1 MHILFFTQYYPP
13 EVHAPASRTYDHC
26 KQWIATGHKVTVVTC
41 APSHPKGVLF
51 TGYKNRFWQSEDV
64 NGIKIIRVWSLITP
78 NKGFF
83 KRIFGYMTFFPG
95 SILAGIFVRNVDMV
109 IGTSPQIF
117 SPLAAGIVSFFKRT
131 PWVFEIR
138 DILSESLL
146 ATSLVKNQ
154 LLLKL
159 VQFFEVFLYRRAT
172 AIVVVTNSFKEI
184 LINQGIQQKKIH
196 VITNGVDL
204 EKFKPIAKDDNL
216 IESLG
221 IKNSFIAGYIG
232 THGLSHGLDSILYA
246 AELLQKKYNIYNIKI
261 VLLGDGANKE
271 SLLKLSNK
279 LGLKNVL
286 FLDLVPR
293 NKIHLYWS
301 ILDVSIIHL
310 KKTNLFDA
318 FIPSKIFEAMGM
330 GIPLLH
336 CVSGESA
343 DIVKSNN
350 LGCIVESENFDQ
362 IAKSL
367 IDLSKNNH
375 KIETYRAA
383 NIEASLKFSRVNL
396 ANKMMDVLEKL

>member
-1 MHILFFTQYYPP
+1 MHILFFTQYFPP
-13 EVHAPASRTYDHC
+13 EVHAPASRTFDHC
-26 KQWIATGHKVTVVTC
+26 KQWIATGHQVTVITC
-41 APSHPKGVLF
+41 APSHPKGILF
-51 TGYKNRFWQSEDV
+51 TGYKNRLWQSEDI
-64 NGIKIIRVWSLITP
+64 NGIKVIRVWSLITP

-83 KRIFGYMTFFPG
+83 KRILGYMTFFPG
-95 SILAGIFVRNVDMV
+95 STVAGLFVRNVDV
-109 IGTSPQIF
+109 VVGTSPQIF

-146 ATSLVKNQ
+146 ATNLVKNKF
-154 LLLKL
+154 LLKL
-159 VQFFEVFLYRRAT
+159 VRFFEIFLYKRAT
-172 AIVVVTNSFKEI
+172 AIIVVTNSFKRI

-204 EKFKPIAKDDNL
+204 EKFKPIAKDKSL
-216 IESLG
+216 IESLS
-221 IKNSFIAGYIG
+221 IKNLFIAGYIG

-246 AELLQKKYNIYNIKI
+246 AELIQNKYKNHNIKI
-261 VLLGDGANKE
+261 LLLGDGSNKE

-293 NKIHLYWS
+293 HKIHLYWS
-301 ILDVSIIHL
+301 ILDISIIHL

-318 FIPSKIFEAMGM
+318 FIPSKMFEAMGM

-350 LGCIVESENFDQ
+350 LGCIVESENSDE

-375 KIETYRAA
+375 KIETYKSA
-383 NIEASLKFSRVNL
+383 NIAASSKFSRVNL
-396 ANKMMDVLEKL
+396 ANNMMDVLEKL

>member
-1 MHILFFTQYYPP
+1 MHILFFTQYFPP

>member
-1 MHILFFTQYYPP
+1 MHILFFTQYFPP

-26 KQWIATGHKVTVVTC
+26 KQWIATGHQVTVVTC
-41 APSHPKGVLF
+41 APSHPKGILF
-51 TGYKNRFWQSEDV
+51 TGYKNRFWQSEYI
-64 NGIKIIRVWSLITP
+64 NGIKVIRVWSLITP

-95 SILAGIFVRNVDMV
+95 SILAGLFVRNVDMV

-131 PWVFEIR
+131 SWVFEIR

-146 ATSLVKNQ
+146 ATNLVKNKY
-154 LLLKL
+154 LLKL
-159 VQFFEVFLYRRAT
+159 VQFFEVFLYRHAT

-184 LINQGIQQKKIH
+184 LKNQGIQQKKIH

-221 IKNSFIAGYIG
+221 VKNSFIAGYIG

-246 AELLQKKYNIYNIKI
+246 AELLQNKYKNHNIKI
-261 VLLGDGANKE
+261 ILLGDGSNKE

-293 NKIHLYWS
+293 HKIHLYWS

-350 LGCIVESENFDQ
+350 LGCIVESENFDE

-383 NIEASLKFSRVNL
+383 NIAASLKFSRVNL
-396 ANKMMDVLEKL
+396 ANKMMGVLEKL

>member
-1 MHILFFTQYYPP
+1 MHILFFTQYFPP

-51 TGYKNRFWQSEDV
+51 TGYKNRFWQSEDI
-64 NGIKIIRVWSLITP
+64 NGIKVIRVWSLITP

-246 AELLQKKYNIYNIKI
+246 AELLQKKYNICNIKI

>member
-1 MHILFFTQYYPP
+1 MHILFFTQYFPP

-51 TGYKNRFWQSEDV
+51 TGYKNRFWQSEDI

-95 SILAGIFVRNVDMV
+95 SILAGIFVKNVDMV

-117 SPLAAGIVSFFKRT
+117 SPLAAGIVSFFKKT

>member
-1 MHILFFTQYYPP
+1 MHILFFTQYFPP

-26 KQWIATGHKVTVVTC
+26 KQWVATGHRVTVVTS
-41 APSHPKGVLF
+41 APSHPKGILF
-51 TGYKNRFWQSEDV
+51 TGYKNRFWQSEDI
-64 NGIKIIRVWSLITP
+64 NGIKVIRVWSLITP

>member
-1 MHILFFTQYYPP
+1 
-13 EVHAPASRTYDHC
+13 
-26 KQWIATGHKVTVVTC
+26 
-41 APSHPKGVLF
+41 
-51 TGYKNRFWQSEDV
+51 
-64 NGIKIIRVWSLITP
+64 
-78 NKGFF
+78 
-83 KRIFGYMTFFPG
+83 MTFFPG
-95 SILAGIFVRNVDMV
+95 STVAGLFVRNVDV
-109 IGTSPQIF
+109 VVGTSPQIF

-146 ATSLVKNQ
+146 ATNLVKNKF
-154 LLLKL
+154 LLKL
-159 VQFFEVFLYRRAT
+159 VRFFEIFLYKRAT
-172 AIVVVTNSFKEI
+172 AIIVVTNSFKRI

-204 EKFKPIAKDDNL
+204 EKFKPIAKDKSL
-216 IESLG
+216 IESLS
-221 IKNSFIAGYIG
+221 IKNLFIAGYIG

-246 AELLQKKYNIYNIKI
+246 AELIQNKYKNHNIKI
-261 VLLGDGANKE
+261 LLLGDGSNKE

-293 NKIHLYWS
+293 HKIHLYWS
-301 ILDVSIIHL
+301 ILDISIIHL

-318 FIPSKIFEAMGM
+318 FIPSKMFEAMGM

-350 LGCIVESENFDQ
+350 LGCIVESENSDE

-375 KIETYRAA
+375 KIETYKSA
-383 NIEASLKFSRVNL
+383 NIAASSKFSRVNL
-396 ANKMMDVLEKL
+396 ANNMMDVLEKL